1 MEFLQITSP
10 DDYRVQQIY
19 HSYST
24 TFPEDERREW
34 PQFIKLFEHPNV
46 KVISVLNNTE
56 NIGYLIIWEFSNHV
70 FVEHFEVFSEFR
82 NQKLGSYITD
92 YLFKNYPRII
102 LEIEPEHLNEDAKRR
117 FSFYQRNGFNL
128 IDEMYVQPSY
138 GEDKKSLKLWL
149 LANYSPENLKDV
161 KDEIYDIV
169 YH

>member
-10 DDYRVQQIY
+10 DDYRVQQIF

-34 PQFIKLFEHPNV
+34 SQFIKLFEHSNV
-46 KVISVLNNTE
+46 KVISVLNDTE
-56 NIGYLIIWEFSNHV
+56 NIGYLIIWELTNYV

-82 NQKLGSYITD
+82 NLKLGSHITD

-102 LEIEPEHLNEDAKRR
+102 LEIEPEHLNDDAKRR

-128 IDEMYVQPSY
+128 IDETYVQPSY
-138 GEDKKSLKLWL
+138 GEGKKSLPLWL
-149 LANYSPENLKDV
+149 LANYSPENLNEV
-161 KDEIYDIV
+161 KEEIYDIV

>member
-10 DDYRVQQIY
+10 DDYRVQQIFN
-19 HSYST
+19 SYST

-34 PQFIKLFEHPNV
+34 SQFVKLFDHPNV
-46 KVISVLNNTE
+46 KVISVLNNSE
-56 NIGYLIIWEFSNHV
+56 NIGYLIIWDLKNHV

-82 NQKLGSYITD
+82 NQKLGSHITD

-102 LEIEPEHLNEDAKRR
+102 LEIEPEHLDDNAKRR
-117 FSFYQRNGFNL
+117 FSFYQRNGFSL

-138 GEDKKSLKLWL
+138 GEGKNSLKLWL
-149 LANYSPENLKDV
+149 LANYTPENLEEV

>member
-10 DDYRVQQIY
+10 DDYRVQQIF

-34 PQFIKLFEHPNV
+34 SQFIKLFDHPNV
-46 KVISVLNNTE
+46 KIISVLNDTE
-56 NIGYLIIWEFSNHV
+56 NVGYLIIWELTNYV

-82 NQKLGSYITD
+82 NQKLGSHITD

-102 LEIEPEHLNEDAKRR
+102 LEIEPEHLNDDAKRR

-128 IDEMYVQPSY
+128 IDETYVQPSY
-138 GEDKKSLKLWL
+138 GEGKKSLPLWL
-149 LANYSPENLKDV
+149 LANYSPENLNEV
-161 KDEIYDIV
+161 KEEIYDIV

>member
-10 DDYRVQQIY
+10 DDYRVQQIFN
-19 HSYST
+19 SYST

-34 PQFIKLFEHPNV
+34 SQFVKLFDHPNV
-46 KVISVLNNTE
+46 KVISVLNNSE
-56 NIGYLIIWEFSNHV
+56 NIGYLIIWDLKNHV
-70 FVEHFEVFSEFR
+70 FVEHFEVFSQFR
-82 NQKLGSYITD
+82 NQKLGSHITD

-102 LEIEPEHLNEDAKRR
+102 LEIEPEHLDDNAKRR

-138 GEDKKSLKLWL
+138 GEGKNSLKLWL
-149 LANYSPENLKDV
+149 LANYIPENLEEV

>member
-10 DDYRVQQIY
+10 EDYRIKQIFD
-19 HSYST
+19 SYSS
-24 TFPEDERREW
+24 TFPEDERRDW
-34 PQFIKLFEHPNV
+34 DKFVRLFVHPKV
-46 KVISVLNNTE
+46 KILSVLNNTQ
-56 NIGYLIIWEFSNHV
+56 NIGYLIIWELSNYV

-82 NQKLGSYITD
+82 NQKLGSHITN

-102 LEIEPEHLNEDAKRR
+102 LEIEPENLNEDSKRR

-128 IDEMYVQPSY
+128 IDDMYIQPSY
-138 GEDKKSLKLWL
+138 GETKKSLQLWL
-149 LANYSPENLKDV
+149 LANYHPENVKEL

>member
-10 DDYRVQQIY
+10 DDYRVQQIFN
-19 HSYST
+19 SYST

-34 PQFIKLFEHPNV
+34 SQFVKLFDHPNV
-46 KVISVLNNTE
+46 KVISVLNNSE
-56 NIGYLIIWEFSNHV
+56 NIGYLIIWDLKNHV

-82 NQKLGSYITD
+82 NQKLGSHITD

-102 LEIEPEHLNEDAKRR
+102 LEIEPEHLDDNAKRR
-117 FSFYQRNGFNL
+117 FSFYQRNGFTL

-138 GEDKKSLKLWL
+138 GEGKNSLKLWL
-149 LANYSPENLKDV
+149 LANYTPENLEEV

>member
-34 PQFIKLFEHPNV
+34 SQFIKLFEHSNV
-46 KVISVLNNTE
+46 KVISVLNDTE
-56 NIGYLIIWEFSNHV
+56 NVGYLILWELTNYV
-70 FVEHFEVFSEFR
+70 FVEHFEVFAEFR
-82 NQKLGSYITD
+82 NQKLGSHITD

-128 IDEMYVQPSY
+128 IDETYVQPSY
-138 GEDKKSLKLWL
+138 GEGKRSLKLWL
-149 LANYSPENLKDV
+149 LANYSPENLEEV

>member
-10 DDYRVQQIY
+10 DDYRVQQIFN
-19 HSYST
+19 SYST

-34 PQFIKLFEHPNV
+34 SQFVKLFDHPNV
-46 KVISVLNNTE
+46 QVISVLNNSE
-56 NIGYLIIWEFSNHV
+56 NIGYLIIWDLKNHV

-82 NQKLGSYITD
+82 NQKLGSHITD

-102 LEIEPEHLNEDAKRR
+102 LEIEPEHLDDNAKRR

-128 IDEMYVQPSY
+128 IDEMYIQPSY
-138 GEDKKSLKLWL
+138 GEGKNSLKLWL
-149 LANYSPENLKDV
+149 LANYTPENLEEV

>member
-1 MEFLQITSP
+1 MEFLQITSH
-10 DDYRVQQIY
+10 DDYRVEQIFN
-19 HSYST
+19 SYST

-34 PQFIKLFEHPNV
+34 SQFIKLFDHPNV
-46 KVISVLNNTE
+46 KIISVLNDTE
-56 NIGYLIIWEFSNHV
+56 NVGYLILWELKNYV
-70 FVEHFEVFSEFR
+70 FVEHFEVFAEFR
-82 NQKLGSYITD
+82 NQKLGSHITD

-128 IDEMYVQPSY
+128 IDETYVQPSY
-138 GEDKKSLKLWL
+138 GEGKKSLPLWL
-149 LANYSPENLKDV
+149 LTNYSPENLKEV

>member
-10 DDYRVQQIY
+10 DDYRVQQIF

-34 PQFIKLFEHPNV
+34 SQFIKLFEHSNV
-46 KVISVLNNTE
+46 KVISVLNDTE
-56 NIGYLIIWEFSNHV
+56 NIGYLIIWELTNYV

-82 NQKLGSYITD
+82 NQKLGSHITD

-102 LEIEPEHLNEDAKRR
+102 LEIEPEHLNDNAKRR
-117 FSFYQRNGFNL
+117 FSFYKRNGFNL
-128 IDEMYVQPSY
+128 IDKTYVQPSY
-138 GEDKKSLKLWL
+138 GEGKRSLKLWL
-149 LANYSPENLKDV
+149 LANYIPENLEEV

>member
-34 PQFIKLFEHPNV
+34 SQFIKLFEHSNV
-46 KVISVLNNTE
+46 KVISVLNDTE
-56 NIGYLIIWEFSNHV
+56 NIGYLIIWELTNYV

-82 NQKLGSYITD
+82 NQKLGSHITD

-102 LEIEPEHLNEDAKRR
+102 LEIEPEHLNDDAKRR

-128 IDEMYVQPSY
+128 IDEAYVQPSY
-138 GEDKKSLKLWL
+138 GEGKKSLPLWL
-149 LANYSPENLKDV
+149 LANYSPENLNEV
-161 KDEIYDIV
+161 KEEIYDIV

>member
-10 DDYRVQQIY
+10 DDYRVQHIFN
-19 HSYST
+19 SYST

-34 PQFIKLFEHPNV
+34 SQFVKLFDHPNV
-46 KVISVLNNTE
+46 KVISVLNNSE
-56 NIGYLIIWEFSNHV
+56 NIGYLIIWDLKNHV

-82 NQKLGSYITD
+82 NQKLGSHITD

-102 LEIEPEHLNEDAKRR
+102 LEIEPEHLDDNAKRR

-138 GEDKKSLKLWL
+138 GEGKNSLKLWL
-149 LANYSPENLKDV
+149 LANYTPENLEEV

>member
-10 DDYRVQQIY
+10 EDYRIKQIFE
-19 HSYST
+19 SYSS
-24 TFPEDERREW
+24 TFPEDERRDW
-34 PQFIKLFEHPNV
+34 DKFVRLFVHPKV
-46 KVISVLNNTE
+46 KILSVLNNTQ
-56 NIGYLIIWEFSNHV
+56 NIGYLIIWELSNYV

-82 NQKLGSYITD
+82 NQKLGSHITN

-102 LEIEPEHLNEDAKRR
+102 LEIEPENLNEDSKRR

-128 IDEMYVQPSY
+128 IDDLYIQPSY
-138 GEDKKSLKLWL
+138 GEGKKSLQLWL
-149 LANYSPENLKDV
+149 LANYHPENVKEL

>member
-10 DDYRVQQIY
+10 DDYRVQQIFN
-19 HSYST
+19 SYST

-34 PQFIKLFEHPNV
+34 SQFVKLFDHPNV
-46 KVISVLNNTE
+46 KVISVLNNSE
-56 NIGYLIIWEFSNHV
+56 NIGYLIIWDLKNHV
-70 FVEHFEVFSEFR
+70 FVEHFEVFSQFR
-82 NQKLGSYITD
+82 NQKLGSHITD

-102 LEIEPEHLNEDAKRR
+102 LEIEPEHLDDNAKRR

-138 GEDKKSLKLWL
+138 GEGKNSLKLWL
-149 LANYSPENLKDV
+149 LANYTPENLEEV